1 MKRMFFL
8 VVSSGARSTVAMALP
23 ETESVVTTSASSSS
37 SAGVE
42 SKSDAKVAVLMPND
56 SYMPSLKNDKPANS
70 IKATRRSAKKLKYV
84 RFIKW
89 SGFSGRKGLCT
100 KKLKEAASNLRFQM
114 LLEILTQP
122 LYIT

>member
-1 MKRMFFL
+1 
-8 VVSSGARSTVAMALP
+8 
-23 ETESVVTTSASSSS
+23 
-37 SAGVE
+37 
-42 SKSDAKVAVLMPND
+42 
-56 SYMPSLKNDKPANS
+56 PSLKNDKPANS

-84 RFIKW
+84 RFIQW

-100 KKLKEAASNLRFQM
+100 KKVKEAASNLRFQM